1 MNLGRSAAPIVVLV
15 AAIAGLFGT
24 GQFSEAG
31 LERVARATWR
41 VITSAQQGSHSTS
54 SRTPREAGAPLVGR
68 PRIIDGDTMDLGET
82 RIRMQGIDALEHDQR
97 CTRRGEGGSDCGTA
111 GRDALITLIGGNTV
125 TCTPDGTETYGRV
138 VAVCTIPAPGG
149 GRLDLNGAM
158 VRSGYAF
165 DCPRFSNGRYA
176 GEERAARAAGAGAW
190 AGRFD
195 FPWAHR
201 DRPNACGRG

>member
-1 MNLGRSAAPIVVLV
+1 MNLGRSAAPVVVLV

-24 GQFSEAG
+24 GQISEAG

-41 VITSAQQGSHSTS
+41 VVTSFQQGEFP
-54 SRTPREAGAPLVGR
+54 SRTPREAGAPLTGR
-68 PRIIDGDTMDLGET
+68 PRIIDGDTLDLGQT

-97 CTRRGEGGSDCGTA
+97 CTRRGEGSYECGNA
-111 GRDALITLIGGNTV
+111 GRDALIALVGGRTV

-138 VAVCTIPAPGG
+138 VAVCTVPAQGG
-149 GRLDLNGAM
+149 GVLDLNGAM

-176 GEERAARAAGAGAW
+176 DEERAAKAAGAGAW

-201 DRPNACGRG
+201 DRANACGRG